1 MVMMVTRGVIYVLM
15 MEDVDISLKR
25 PGNLPIEMVEK
36 VLMVIVYMDI
46 VPIPETLP
54 PISQVTMVDC

>member
-1 MVMMVTRGVIYVLM
+1 MLM